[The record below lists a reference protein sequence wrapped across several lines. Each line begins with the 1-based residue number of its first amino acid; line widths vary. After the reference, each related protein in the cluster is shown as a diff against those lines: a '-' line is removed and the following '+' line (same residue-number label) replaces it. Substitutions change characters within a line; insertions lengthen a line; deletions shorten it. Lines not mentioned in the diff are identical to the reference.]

1 MPEVRGLVAAFFA
14 RVWVSVG
21 RRGGGRIALASG
33 SGRVGVSRF
42 PVPPRMQ
49 RREFLQAT
57 AAWAALG
64 LPRALSAP
72 AGSGVFKAAVIG
84 HTGRGNY
91 GHGLDGLFAG
101 RPNVSV
107 VAVADPDAAGRAA
120 AQQRSRALRAYA
132 DYREM
137 LEREQPDLVSVAP
150 RWTDQHH
157 AMVGAALR
165 AGAHVYCEKPF
176 TRTLAEADELVALAA
191 RTGRRI
197 AIAHQSRVAP
207 PILELKRR
215 LSAGLIGELLEI
227 RAWGKQDRRAGGED
241 LVVLGT
247 HQFDLVRYFAGDP
260 LWCSARILQG
270 GREVTAADVR
280 AATEDIGPVIG
291 DEIDAVFALPAG
303 VNLHFSSRA
312 KSAAATGPWGMELV
326 GTKGSVRILHDFYPQ
341 VLLRQ
346 RAGTT
351 ADDEA
356 WAWRPIPGDAT
367 ATASVA
373 ERSVTAG
380 NRRVVDDWL
389 AAIAEQREAACS
401 GLSGL
406 KSLEMIH
413 AVFAAGLRRTRVALP
428 LANRQHSLAG

>member
-1 MPEVRGLVAAFFA
+1 MR
-14 RVWVSVG
+14 
-21 RRGGGRIALASG
+21 
-33 SGRVGVSRF
+33 
-42 PVPPRMQ
+42 
-49 RREFLQAT
+49 RREFIQAT
-57 AAWAALG
+57 AAWAAIG
-64 LPRALSAP
+64 LSRAVSAP
-72 AGSGVFKAAVIG
+72 AAAVTLKAAVIG

-91 GHGLDGLFAG
+91 GHGLDVLFEG
-101 RPNVSV
+101 RPDVSV
-107 VAVADPDAAGRAA
+107 VAVADPDGAGRVA
-120 AQQRSRALRAYA
+120 AQKRSRALRAYA

-137 LEREQPDLVSVAP
+137 LERERPDLVSVAP

-176 TRTLAEADELVALAA
+176 TQTLAEADDLVALAA

-215 LSAGLIGELLEI
+215 LADGLIGELLEI

-247 HQFDLVRYFAGDP
+247 HQFDLVRFFAGDP
-260 LWCSARILQG
+260 QWCSARILQS
-270 GREVTAADVR
+270 GRDVTAADVR
-280 AATEDIGPVIG
+280 AATENIGPVIG

-303 VNLHFSSRA
+303 VHLHFSSRA
-312 KSAAATGPWGMELV
+312 KSAAVTGPWGMDLV
-326 GTKGSVRILHDFYPQ
+326 GTKGRVRILHDFYPQ
-341 VLLRQ
+341 VLLWQ
-346 RAGTT
+346 RVTREAG
-351 ADDEA
+351 DEA
-356 WAWRPIPGDAT
+356 WAWRPITGDAT
-367 ATASVA
+367 ATASGA

-389 AAIAEQREAACS
+389 AAIAAQREPACS

-413 AVFAAGLRRTRVALP
+413 AVFAAGLGRTRVYFP
-428 LANRQHSLAG
+428 VANRRHSLVT